1 VKECVQ
7 YKNTVLSTV
16 YIFMSIKLG
25 YDVVLVKIR
34 ESPGVRQQRH
44 RPFYLMLQQLRMTP
58 SGVGQQ
64 LPVRPKSVQAAFV
77 EHEAAVVSV
86 S

>member
-1 VKECVQ
+1 
-7 YKNTVLSTV
+7 
-16 YIFMSIKLG
+16 MSIKLG

-34 ESPGVRQQRH
+34 ESPGMRH
-44 RPFYLMLQQLRMTP
+44 RHTFYLTLQQLRVTP
-58 SGVGQQ
+58 AGVGQ
-64 LPVRPKSVQAAFV
+64 RPKSVQAAFV